1 MRCGETGVTWMAAV
15 RRVGVAAT
23 RAVLRAEAAPEA
35 ADGRTAMSPL
45 RIKHGVSVMEVAG
58 REVAKYLKI
67 Q

>member
-1 MRCGETGVTWMAAV
+1 MTWMAAV
-15 RRVGVAAT
+15 GRAGVAAT

-45 RIKHGVSVMEVAG
+45 RIKYGVSVMAMAG
-58 REVAKYLKI
+58 REVAKFLKI